1 MATWGLGA
9 AERPGYREFP
19 DNMVAAFEYADGRV
33 LLYEDHL
40 FTPYGL
46 HGVDSGNAFYGT
58 VAT

>member
-1 MATWGLGA
+1 
-9 AERPGYREFP
+9 
-19 DNMVAAFEYADGRV
+19 MVAAFEYADGRV